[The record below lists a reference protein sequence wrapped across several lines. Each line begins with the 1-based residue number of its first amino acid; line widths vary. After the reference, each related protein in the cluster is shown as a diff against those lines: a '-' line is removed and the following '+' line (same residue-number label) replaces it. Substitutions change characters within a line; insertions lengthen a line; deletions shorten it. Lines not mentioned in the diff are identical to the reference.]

1 MEDRRQHPRPET
13 NEPAFTSGDGSS
25 ISCRIVNMS
34 SEGAA
39 IDVPNASY
47 VPDRFDLM
55 MARDR
60 TIRRCRT
67 VWILGNRIGVHFVA
81 LGKLFGSYDGEL
93 SAVTPSWSKP
103 VLMDDLRFKLIRWTR
118 EYMASLLR
126 LSLEAI
132 SAALRPDSNMSWRTA
147 SSEGVQR
154 RFAFLMCISIQKT
167 SGAATV
173 TPWFG
178 SATQVAN

>member
-1 MEDRRQHPRPET
+1 MEERRQHPRPET
-13 NEPAFTSGDGSS
+13 NEPAFISGDGSC

-67 VWILGNRIGVHFVA
+67 VWILGNSGQRRRGILCLRNNRDWTPEDEKKLLEMGATSTSFGVIAKA
-81 LGKLFGSYDGEL
+81 LRRTQ
-93 SAVTPSWSKP
+93 SAVEGRARSLRNRIDPS
-103 VLMDDLRFKLIRWTR
+103 LRNPG
-118 EYMASLLR
+118 
-126 LSLEAI
+126 
-132 SAALRPDSNMSWRTA
+132 PDEEVGGN
-147 SSEGVQR
+147 
-154 RFAFLMCISIQKT
+154 
-167 SGAATV
+167 
-173 TPWFG
+173 
-178 SATQVAN
+178 